1 MRTNMTPLSSTTSGL
16 EPAIAHIA
24 NVSAS
29 LASSLPTTG
38 SNDSTTTAS
47 TEEREAK
54 LKKQKTVK
62 WVLAAPERIQSLLDA
77 GKTEEAEQDRKEVLA
92 LLEKW
97 NGVKGVDELK
107 AKVEALGRHDEGNKE
122 E

>member
-1 MRTNMTPLSSTTSGL
+1 MTPLSSTTSGL

-29 LASSLPTTG
+29 LVNSLPTTG
-38 SNDSTTTAS
+38 TTTSA
-47 TEEREAK
+47 TTPEEREEK

-62 WVLAAPERIQSLLDA
+62 WVLAAPQRIQALLDA
-77 GKTEEAEQDRKEVLA
+77 GKTEEAETDKKEVLG

-97 NGVKGVDELK
+97 KGVKGVEELK
-107 AKVEALGRHDEGNKE
+107 AKVEALGRHDEEEKKE
-122 E
+122 